1 MTLCSDEIENK
12 SKEDGFDHVNV
23 GDIKEEPN
31 DLDASED
38 RLDANIKQKGKD
50 CIRLKSEGI
59 YKAQKSVFSC
69 SISDH

>member
-38 RLDANIKQKGKD
+38 PLDANIKQKGKE
-50 CIRLKSEGI
+50 RSNNQM
-59 YKAQKSVFSC
+59 ATTQF
-69 SISDH
+69 